1 MASDML
7 KPITKPP
14 FTGKSDYAE
23 RLDQMRRLAA
33 TLSKRETPE
42 LLRRQ
47 IRVYEE
53 AIRRTPDDWYL
64 HHKFAILKADM
75 QDSLGAAGEWR
86 EVLRLM
92 PHHLEARV
100 RLGDALA
107 CQGKKADAV
116 ALWSESLG
124 ARPECLQAIGRMTG
138 ELEAEGELDKAAGC
152 VEQAIE
158 IRPDAAQYQ
167 WLGAILVQ
175 QGKVEQAIAQYRRG
189 LGRHPADVGLRQCLA
204 EALATRAEF
213 AAAVVE
219 YEAVLQTDPDR
230 VMARCGLARAL
241 MALGRTDEAANHLR
255 TVLAL
260 SPTCK
265 EAHEALAKLPPG
277 AGADP
282 ILNAAKMEHIGDGA
296 R

>member
-1 MASDML
+1 
-7 KPITKPP
+7 
-14 FTGKSDYAE
+14 
-23 RLDQMRRLAA
+23 
-33 TLSKRETPE
+33 
-42 LLRRQ
+42 
-47 IRVYEE
+47 
-53 AIRRTPDDWYL
+53 
-64 HHKFAILKADM
+64 
-75 QDSLGAAGEWR
+75 
-86 EVLRLM
+86 M

-124 ARPECLQAIGRMTG
+124 ARPECLQAICRMVG
-138 ELEAEGELDKAAGC
+138 ELEAEGELDKAVGC

-167 WLGAILVQ
+167 WLGAILVR

-189 LGRHPADVGLRQCLA
+189 LGRLPADVGLRQCLA

-213 AAAVVE
+213 AAAVAE
-219 YEAVLQTDPDR
+219 FEAVLQTDPDR
-230 VMARCGLARAL
+230 VTARCGLARAL
-241 MALGRTDEAANHLR
+241 MAVGRTDEAANHLR
-255 TVLAL
+255 TALAL
-260 SPTCK
+260 NPTCK
-265 EAHEALAKLPPG
+265 EAREALAKLPPG

-282 ILNAAKMEHIGDGA
+282 ILNAAKVEHIGDGG